1 MSENIHLP
9 ECYCNNGLAWVSKPL
24 TIRSLLT
31 LLDGKDTASTH
42 FFFES
47 LREIVV
53 QESGG
58 PRPGAYFTVLEG
70 QGRRRLGRAQA
81 CGDEYIGQDTCICKR
96 QKSNSNLL
104 RKKKGTKILL
114 ELINDRLRAGA
125 ESREV
130 TSQ

>member
-9 ECYCNNGLAWVSKPL
+9 ESYCNNGLAWVSKPL
-24 TIRSLLT
+24 KIRSLLT

-58 PRPGAYFTVLEG
+58 PRPGTYFTVLEG
-70 QGRRRLGRAQA
+70 QGRRRLGRHRLVETSILVRTLVFAKDRNPIPIYLEKERHKGFTGA
-81 CGDEYIGQDTCICKR
+81 GQ
-96 QKSNSNLL
+96 
-104 RKKKGTKILL
+104 
-114 ELINDRLRAGA
+114 
-125 ESREV
+125 
-130 TSQ
+130 